1 LVDGPLRW
9 DLMIFD
15 QARRGY
21 EDKQA
26 THTMSRRFAL
36 EGGLIIFR
44 ESSNPRPS
52 TGRELTG
59 EPNMAKDRAK
69 VLNISGVVDGDEIQ
83 NYVFDGVME
92 KPLDIEELRD
102 QVDEAVER

>member
-1 LVDGPLRW
+1 
-9 DLMIFD
+9 
-15 QARRGY
+15 
-21 EDKQA
+21 
-26 THTMSRRFAL
+26 
-36 EGGLIIFR
+36 
-44 ESSNPRPS
+44 
-52 TGRELTG
+52 
-59 EPNMAKDRAK
+59 MAKDRAK